1 MRNLRR
7 QSHHSHR
14 NNLVVGALGVISA
27 GLLYRAV
34 ARRTP
39 AAGRLPLTGSRP
51 GAVHLQGSVNIDRSA
66 ETLYRFW
73 RSFVEL
79 PQVMTFLDRVEE
91 RERGL
96 THWVVHSPLGATIE
110 WDSEV
115 TEDIPGQRIAW
126 RSLEGA
132 DIHSW
137 GSVEFYEDQLGRST
151 DVTLNLHFEPP
162 GRAAGG
168 AVARFLSGLE
178 KAVLNQNLR
187 NLKAYMETGEVPTAG
202 DSLRRGL

>member
-7 QSHHSHR
+7 QSNHTRR
-14 NNLVVGALGVISA
+14 NNIVVGALGVLSA
-27 GLLYRAV
+27 GLIYRAV
-34 ARRTP
+34 SRRTP
-39 AAGRLPLTGSRP
+39 GAGRLPLTGSSP
-51 GAVHLQGSVNIDRSA
+51 KTVHLQGSVNIDRSA
-66 ETLYRFW
+66 ESLYRFW

-79 PQVMTFLDRVEE
+79 PRVMTFLDRVEE

-96 THWVVHSPLGATIE
+96 THWVVNSPLGATIE

-115 TEDIPGQRIAW
+115 TEDIPNQRISW
-126 RSLEGA
+126 RSLEGS

-137 GSVEFYEDQLGRST
+137 GDVEFRDRYQGRST

-162 GRAAGG
+162 GKAAGA
-168 AVARFLSGLE
+168 AVERFLGGLE

-187 NLKAYMETGEVPTAG
+187 NLKAYMETGEVPTN
-202 DSLRRGL
+202 R